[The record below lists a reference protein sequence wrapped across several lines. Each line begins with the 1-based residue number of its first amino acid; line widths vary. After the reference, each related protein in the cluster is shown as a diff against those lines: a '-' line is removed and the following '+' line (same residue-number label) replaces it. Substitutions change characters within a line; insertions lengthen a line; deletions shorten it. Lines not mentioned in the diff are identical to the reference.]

1 MAFHKTSL
9 VVLAVLAAAMLI
21 SAQTHSYTQSDIEAG
36 QRLYRLNCIG
46 CHGTDGNSVSGIDL
60 GHSKFKRAVS
70 DEDLVKV
77 IVNGIPGTG
86 MPPSSLS
93 PSRVYM
99 LISFLRNMSDL
110 SGRKSIAAATG
121 DVVRG
126 KTLFESKGG
135 CNGCHRISGQGGRSG
150 PDLSDAGILFR
161 PIEIEIALLEPDATY
176 PVASPPFRVVLKGG
190 EAVLGFLLNQDSYTV
205 QFQDDKG
212 NLHSY
217 LRGDLLEAGPVK
229 SWMPSYRG
237 KLDAQEL
244 ADIIAY
250 VGSQRGTK

>member
-1 MAFHKTSL
+1 MVLHKTGL
-9 VVLAVLAAAMLI
+9 VLLAAALLV
-21 SAQTHSYTQSDIEAG
+21 SAQTHSFTKSDVDAG
-36 QRLYRLNCIG
+36 RRIYQASCIG
-46 CHGTDGNSVSGIDL
+46 CHGSDGSSVSGIDL
-60 GHSKFKRAVS
+60 GHGKFKRAVS
-70 DEDLVKV
+70 DEDLAKI
-77 IVNGIPGTG
+77 IVNGVPGTG
-86 MPPSSLS
+86 MPPTSLF

-110 SGRKSIAAATG
+110 SGQKSIAAATG

-126 KTLFESKGG
+126 KMLFETKAG
-135 CNGCHRISGQGGRSG
+135 CNGCHRIWGQGGRSG
-150 PDLSDAGILFR
+150 PDLSEAGIQFR
-161 PIEIEIALLEPDATY
+161 PIEVEIALLEPDATY
-176 PVASPPFRVVLKGG
+176 PAGSPPFRIVRKSG
-190 EAVLGFLLNQDSYTV
+190 EAVLGFLLNQDSYSV

-250 VGSQRGTK
+250 VGSQRGAK

>member
-1 MAFHKTSL
+1 M
-9 VVLAVLAAAMLI
+9 VLLKASIVLLAAAALV
-21 SAQTHSYTQSDIEAG
+21 SAQTHSYAKSDIDAG
-36 QRLYRLNCIG
+36 RRLYQASCIG
-46 CHGTDGNSVSGIDL
+46 CHGTDGSSVSGIDL
-60 GHSKFKRAVS
+60 AHAKFKRVVS
-70 DEDLVKV
+70 DEDLAKV
-77 IVNGIPGTG
+77 IVNGVPGTG
-86 MPPSSLS
+86 MPPTSLF

-110 SGRKSIAAATG
+110 SGQKSIAAARG
-121 DVVRG
+121 SLARG
-126 KTLFESKGG
+126 KTLFEGTAG

-150 PDLSDAGILFR
+150 PDLSEAGIQFR

-176 PVASPPFRVVLKGG
+176 PAGAPPFRMILKSG
-190 EAVLGFLLNQDSYTV
+190 EAILGFLLNQDSYSV

-212 NLHSY
+212 NLHSI
-217 LRGDLLEAGPVK
+217 LRSDLQEAGPAK

-250 VGSQRGTK
+250 VGSQRGVK